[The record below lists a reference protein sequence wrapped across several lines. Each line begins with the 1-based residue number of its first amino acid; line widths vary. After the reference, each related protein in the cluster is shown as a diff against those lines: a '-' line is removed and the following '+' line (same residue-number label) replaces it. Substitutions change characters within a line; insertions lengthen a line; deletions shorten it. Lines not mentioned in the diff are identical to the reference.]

1 MSEDRKRRE
10 PAADHDRRVIGYM
23 GTPLWM
29 SSQFLNF
36 LPYYGGPSGYQTGT
50 AQTGNA
56 DSTTGDVGAGDAG
69 VGL

>member
-1 MSEDRKRRE
+1 MSKERKRRE
-10 PAADHDRRVIGYM
+10 PEADHDRRVIGYM

-36 LPYYGGPSGYQTGT
+36 YPYYGGTSGSATTQTGY
-50 AQTGNA
+50 A
-56 DSTTGDVGAGDAG
+56 DSTTGDVGTGDAG